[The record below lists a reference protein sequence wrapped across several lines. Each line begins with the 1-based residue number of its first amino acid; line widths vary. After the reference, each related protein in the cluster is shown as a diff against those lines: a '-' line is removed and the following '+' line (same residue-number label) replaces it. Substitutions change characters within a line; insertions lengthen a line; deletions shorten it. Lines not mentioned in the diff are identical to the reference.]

1 MHALAREG
9 VKTIGTNRVLR
20 TFVPTWLLIADL
32 IVLAEEETRLHSA
45 KPGLLTLHGLAVEAE
60 EKMRG
65 LDVWTFWVGEP
76 FMPKPRLPYL
86 GCELSWKHGRL
97 VRTGNTGTYALEAA
111 ALMGFTE
118 IRLLGIDLRFD
129 LAKSH
134 FYGVNKHRG
143 HRIRHKPSH
152 IRRVVQSYGALH
164 DILADHG
171 VRVVNESPIEGP
183 LDEVLPKEKSPWLK
197 QP

>member
-1 MHALAREG
+1 
-9 VKTIGTNRVLR
+9 
-20 TFVPTWLLIADL
+20 
-32 IVLAEEETRLHSA
+32 
-45 KPGLLTLHGLAVEAE
+45 
-60 EKMRG
+60 
-65 LDVWTFWVGEP
+65 
-76 FMPKPRLPYL
+76 
-86 GCELSWKHGRL
+86 
-97 VRTGNTGTYALEAA
+97 
-111 ALMGFTE
+111 MGFTE

-143 HRIRHKPSH
+143 QRIRHKPSH